1 MDYKNR
7 CFSKA
12 TFTLFLFKQKTCIKT
27 GNKNRK
33 INTYS
38 FVLQESD
45 HKIVGFIIFASMFNL
60 ANLITGSNMLCG
72 FIAIVLALAGR
83 IDIAPLFI
91 FLGAV
96 LDFFDGF
103 VARKIGVSGAM
114 GKQLDSLAD
123 VITFGVAPGVIM
135 LVMIIIGVDFEPLVK
150 ANEFISNHNI
160 NSINIKTTYIPKQLT
175 DWMKA
180 LFYDEPNYFDASI
193 KFLPFVAMII
203 PFLSMFRLAKFNID
217 ERQTDRFHGLPT
229 PLNTMFFMFFPLYF
243 SLNVDNWAHQ
253 GKFIHLIFDCYTIAG
268 ITVVMSLMM
277 ITDIPLIALKFK
289 NFSWKDNKFRYLL
302 VGKSLIIILIFQLWA
317 IPIIVILYLIL
328 SIIDNYTTKKY
339 EVQS

>member
-1 MDYKNR
+1 M
-7 CFSKA
+7 
-12 TFTLFLFKQKTCIKT
+12 Q
-27 GNKNRK
+27 
-33 INTYS
+33 
-38 FVLQESD
+38 
-45 HKIVGFIIFASMFNL
+45 
-60 ANLITGSNMLCG
+60 
-72 FIAIVLALAGR
+72 AL
-83 IDIAPLFI
+83 
-91 FLGAV
+91 V
-96 LDFFDGF
+96 YN
-103 VARKIGVSGAM
+103 V
-114 GKQLDSLAD
+114 
-123 VITFGVAPGVIM
+123 
-135 LVMIIIGVDFEPLVK
+135 
-150 ANEFISNHNI
+150 
-160 NSINIKTTYIPKQLT
+160 
-175 DWMKA
+175 
-180 LFYDEPNYFDASI
+180 PNNFDASI

-277 ITDIPLIALKFK
+277 ITDIPLIALKF
-289 NFSWKDNKFRYLL
+289 RYLL

>member
-1 MDYKNR
+1 
-7 CFSKA
+7 
-12 TFTLFLFKQKTCIKT
+12 
-27 GNKNRK
+27 
-33 INTYS
+33 
-38 FVLQESD
+38 
-45 HKIVGFIIFASMFNL
+45 
-60 ANLITGSNMLCG
+60 MLCG
-72 FIAIVLALAGR
+72 FIAIILALAGR
-83 IDIAPLFI
+83 IDLAPLFI

-123 VITFGVAPGVIM
+123 VITFGLAPGIIS
-135 LVMIIIGVDFEPLVK
+135 LVMIVLGIDNSSLFPAEDSARVYQNDLTHYTYFQVSTWMQALVY
-150 ANEFISNHNI
+150 NV
-160 NSINIKTTYIPKQLT
+160 
-175 DWMKA
+175 
-180 LFYDEPNYFDASI
+180 PNNFDASI
-193 KFLPFVAMII
+193 KFLPFVATII

-253 GKFIHLIFDCYTIAG
+253 GKFIHWIFDCYTIAG
-268 ITVVMSLMM
+268 IAIIMSLLM

>member
-1 MDYKNR
+1 
-7 CFSKA
+7 
-12 TFTLFLFKQKTCIKT
+12 
-27 GNKNRK
+27 
-33 INTYS
+33 
-38 FVLQESD
+38 
-45 HKIVGFIIFASMFNL
+45 MFNL

-72 FIAIVLALAGR
+72 FIAIILALAGR

-123 VITFGVAPGVIM
+123 VITFGLAPGIIT
-135 LVMIIIGVDFEPLVK
+135 LVMIVLGVDTSSLFPVEDSARVYQNDLTYYTYFQVSAWMQALVY
-150 ANEFISNHNI
+150 NV
-160 NSINIKTTYIPKQLT
+160 
-175 DWMKA
+175 
-180 LFYDEPNYFDASI
+180 PNNFDASI

-243 SLNVDNWAHQ
+243 SLNIDNWAHQ
-253 GKFIHLIFDCYTIAG
+253 GKFIHWIFDCYTIAG
-268 ITVVMSLMM
+268 IAVLMSLMM

>member
-1 MDYKNR
+1 
-7 CFSKA
+7 
-12 TFTLFLFKQKTCIKT
+12 
-27 GNKNRK
+27 
-33 INTYS
+33 
-38 FVLQESD
+38 
-45 HKIVGFIIFASMFNL
+45 MFNL

-72 FIAIVLALAGR
+72 FIAIILVLAGR

-91 FLGAV
+91 FLGAI

-123 VITFGVAPGVIM
+123 VITFGLAPGIIT
-135 LVMIIIGVDFEPLVK
+135 LVMIVLGVDTSSLFPVEDSARVYQNDLTYYTYFQVSAWMQALVY
-150 ANEFISNHNI
+150 NV
-160 NSINIKTTYIPKQLT
+160 
-175 DWMKA
+175 
-180 LFYDEPNYFDASI
+180 PNNFDASI
-193 KFLPFVAMII
+193 KFLPFVAIII

-217 ERQTDRFHGLPT
+217 DRQTDRFHGLPT

-243 SLNVDNWAHQ
+243 SLNIDNWAHQ
-253 GKFIHLIFDCYTIAG
+253 GKFIHWIFDCYTIAG
-268 ITVVMSLMM
+268 IAVVMSLMM

>member
-135 LVMIIIGVDFEPLVK
+135 LVMIVLGIDNSSLFPAEDTTRVYQNDLTYYTYFQVSAWMQALVY
-150 ANEFISNHNI
+150 NV
-160 NSINIKTTYIPKQLT
+160 
-175 DWMKA
+175 
-180 LFYDEPNYFDASI
+180 PNNFDASI

-253 GKFIHLIFDCYTIAG
+253 GKFIHWIFDCYTIAG
-268 ITVVMSLMM
+268 ITVIMSLMM

>member
-1 MDYKNR
+1 
-7 CFSKA
+7 
-12 TFTLFLFKQKTCIKT
+12 
-27 GNKNRK
+27 
-33 INTYS
+33 
-38 FVLQESD
+38 
-45 HKIVGFIIFASMFNL
+45 MFNL

-72 FIAIVLALAGR
+72 FIAIILALAGR

-91 FLGAV
+91 FLGAI

-123 VITFGVAPGVIM
+123 VITFGLAPGIIT
-135 LVMIIIGVDFEPLVK
+135 LVMIVLGVDTSSLFPVEDSARVYQNDLTYYTYFQVSAWMQALVY
-150 ANEFISNHNI
+150 NV
-160 NSINIKTTYIPKQLT
+160 
-175 DWMKA
+175 
-180 LFYDEPNYFDASI
+180 PNNFDASI
-193 KFLPFVAMII
+193 KFLPFVAIII

-217 ERQTDRFHGLPT
+217 DRQTDRFHGLPT

-243 SLNVDNWAHQ
+243 SLNIDNWAHQ
-253 GKFIHLIFDCYTIAG
+253 GKFIHWIFDCYTIAG
-268 ITVVMSLMM
+268 IAVVMSLMM

>member
-1 MDYKNR
+1 
-7 CFSKA
+7 
-12 TFTLFLFKQKTCIKT
+12 
-27 GNKNRK
+27 
-33 INTYS
+33 
-38 FVLQESD
+38 
-45 HKIVGFIIFASMFNL
+45 
-60 ANLITGSNMLCG
+60 MLCG
-72 FIAIVLALAGR
+72 FIAIILALAGR

-123 VITFGVAPGVIM
+123 VITFGVAPGVIT
-135 LVMIIIGVDFEPLVK
+135 LVMIVLGVDNSSLFPAEDATRVYQNDLTYYTYFQVSAWMQALVY
-150 ANEFISNHNI
+150 NV
-160 NSINIKTTYIPKQLT
+160 
-175 DWMKA
+175 
-180 LFYDEPNYFDASI
+180 PNNFDASI

-229 PLNTMFFMFFPLYF
+229 PLNTMFFMFFPLYL
-243 SLNVDNWAHQ
+243 SLNLDNWAHQ
-253 GKFIHLIFDCYTIAG
+253 GKFIHWIFDCYTIAG
-268 ITVVMSLMM
+268 IAVVMSLMM

-328 SIIDNYTTKKY
+328 SIIDNYKTKKY

>member
-1 MDYKNR
+1 
-7 CFSKA
+7 
-12 TFTLFLFKQKTCIKT
+12 
-27 GNKNRK
+27 
-33 INTYS
+33 
-38 FVLQESD
+38 
-45 HKIVGFIIFASMFNL
+45 MFNL
-60 ANLITGSNMLCG
+60 ANLITGFNMLCG
-72 FIAIVLALAGR
+72 FIAIILALAGR
-83 IDIAPLFI
+83 IDLAPLFI

-103 VARKIGVSGAM
+103 VARKIGVSGAL

-123 VITFGVAPGVIM
+123 VITFGVAPGVITF
-135 LVMIIIGVDFEPLVK
+135 VMIILGVDYSSLIPIGETSRVYQNDL
-150 ANEFISNHNI
+150 
-160 NSINIKTTYIPKQLT
+160 TYYVYFQVSA
-175 DWMKA
+175 WMQA
-180 LFYDEPNYFDASI
+180 LFYGLPNNFDASI

-203 PFLSMFRLAKFNID
+203 PFLSMFRLAKFNVD

-243 SLNVDNWAHQ
+243 SLNIDNWAHQ
-253 GKFIHLIFDCYTIAG
+253 NKFIYWIFDCYSITGIAV
-268 ITVVMSLMM
+268 IMSFLM

-302 VGKSLIIILIFQLWA
+302 VGKSLIIILVFQLWA

>member
-1 MDYKNR
+1 
-7 CFSKA
+7 
-12 TFTLFLFKQKTCIKT
+12 
-27 GNKNRK
+27 
-33 INTYS
+33 
-38 FVLQESD
+38 
-45 HKIVGFIIFASMFNL
+45 MFNL

-72 FIAIVLALAGR
+72 FIAIILALAGR

-123 VITFGVAPGVIM
+123 VITFGLAPGIIT
-135 LVMIIIGVDFEPLVK
+135 LVMIVLGVDTSSLFPVEDSARVYQNDLTYYTYFQVSAWMQALVY
-150 ANEFISNHNI
+150 NV
-160 NSINIKTTYIPKQLT
+160 
-175 DWMKA
+175 
-180 LFYDEPNYFDASI
+180 PNNFDASI

-243 SLNVDNWAHQ
+243 SLNIDNWAHQ
-253 GKFIHLIFDCYTIAG
+253 GKFIHWIFDCYIIAG
-268 ITVVMSLMM
+268 IAVVMSLMM